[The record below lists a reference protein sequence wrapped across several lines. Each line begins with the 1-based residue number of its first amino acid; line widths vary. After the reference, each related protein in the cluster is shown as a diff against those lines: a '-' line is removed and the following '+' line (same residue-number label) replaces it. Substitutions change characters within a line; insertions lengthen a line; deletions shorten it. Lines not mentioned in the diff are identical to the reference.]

1 MTLYCKFTIY
11 RYSIIILSLFY
22 DIASLVFPKSCY
34 YVVMA
39 FREQLREQ
47 IEYCGLLDKEVAARA
62 GITKR
67 AIDSYVGSEACMPS
81 AEVAVRLAKV
91 LGVSVEYLVTGSE
104 GKNHEMNP
112 NDNAAKLMK
121 HFARLSARHPSP
133 CWSHLRRT

>member
-1 MTLYCKFTIY
+1 MT
-11 RYSIIILSLFY
+11 
-22 DIASLVFPKSCY
+22 
-34 YVVMA
+34 
-39 FREQLREQ
+39 FRERLREQ

-104 GKNHEMNP
+104 DEKLTSKP
-112 NDNAAKLMK
+112 NDNAVNLMK
-121 HFARLSARHPSP
+121 HFSKLSNRDQSLLVSFAESMAKM
-133 CWSHLRRT
+133 

>member
-1 MTLYCKFTIY
+1 M
-11 RYSIIILSLFY
+11 S
-22 DIASLVFPKSCY
+22 
-34 YVVMA
+34 

-91 LGVSVEYLVTGSE
+91 LGVSVEYLVTGNDDEKLTS
-104 GKNHEMNP
+104 KP
-112 NDNAAKLMK
+112 NDNTKNLLKHFSKLSNHDQSLLVSFVENMAKL
-121 HFARLSARHPSP
+121 
-133 CWSHLRRT
+133 